1 LRLRAIPSCRRY
13 LAHVA
18 QDFAGKRLIYRPTLS
33 ATKVGL
39 SPEKT
44 RCKTTATRRASQNV
58 TCITALISFA
68 FSIHD
73 HGMNRASSE
82 QPLFAVIGC
91 GLIGRKRV
99 NALVQ
104 TPAAERGA
112 NSRVLLYTC
121 DVNEARAAD
130 LARLAP
136 GCAAVTDYKPVL
148 ADGRVTAVVVATLNA
163 SLAPITL
170 AAVRAGKHV
179 LVEKPGA
186 LNAAQLRTIQAAAQQ
201 TGARVRIGYNHRFHP
216 ALRKARE
223 LLDAGQLG
231 PLMFLRA
238 RYGHGGRKG
247 YDREWR
253 ADPEQSGGGELIDQG
268 VHLID
273 LAGWILGEFSVV
285 EGHAAT
291 YFWDMKVDDNAFLS
305 LRTATGQTAWLHA
318 SCTEWKNLF
327 SLEIYGRDAK
337 IAIDGLGGSYGVERL
352 SFYKMLPEMGP
363 PETTIYEYPRGDESW
378 AIETRAFVDD
388 IQLNREPSP
397 GLNEGIRTLD
407 IVEQVYRQS
416 GYKHSVADL

>member
-1 LRLRAIPSCRRY
+1 M
-13 LAHVA
+13 H
-18 QDFAGKRLIYRPTLS
+18 S
-33 ATKVGL
+33 ARSTSSQS
-39 SPEKT
+39 SPYV
-44 RCKTTATRRASQNV
+44 RDPSQNLTCV
-58 TCITALISFA
+58 TAPISFA

-99 NALVQ
+99 HALLQ
-104 TPAAERGA
+104 TPSAERRTY
-112 NSRVLLYTC
+112 SSPLLHTC

-136 GCAAVTDYKPVL
+136 GCTAVTDYNVVL
-148 ADGRVTAVVVATLNA
+148 ANARVDAVIVATLNA

-186 LNAAQLRTIQAAAQQ
+186 LEAAQLRAIQDAARL

-216 ALRKARE
+216 ALQKARQ
-223 LLDAGQLG
+223 LIDAGQVG

-253 ADPEQSGGGELIDQG
+253 ADPQLSGGGELIDQG

-273 LAGWILGEFSVV
+273 LAGWMLGEFPVV

-363 PETTIYEYPRGDESW
+363 PETTIYCAHEYTQSNARFALHADPGNQALQDYAEEVARKRAAGEPTVPFALARELAANPFLRADTAEMRERW
-378 AIETRAFVDD
+378 GGANPPETFAALRAAKDSF
-388 IQLNREPSP
+388 
-397 GLNEGIRTLD
+397 
-407 IVEQVYRQS
+407 
-416 GYKHSVADL
+416 